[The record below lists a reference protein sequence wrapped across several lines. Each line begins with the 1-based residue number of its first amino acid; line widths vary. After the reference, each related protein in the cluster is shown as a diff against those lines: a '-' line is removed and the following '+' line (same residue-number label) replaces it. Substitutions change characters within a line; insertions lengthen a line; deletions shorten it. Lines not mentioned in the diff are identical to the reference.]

1 MLRIVN
7 LRKEYHGRAVVD
19 DLNLHISPGEIYG
32 FLGPNGAG
40 KSTTIEM
47 ILGLIA
53 PTRGSIRLFGKTLA
67 EDYFNIKRRIGV
79 VGEEQ
84 HLYGEMTGYEYLA
97 FFAGLFGVAHSRRRI
112 GDWLERLN
120 LSAYGRLPLRAYS
133 KGMQQKI
140 GLARALLHEP
150 DLVILD
156 EPVSA
161 LDPQGI
167 KQARDIIL
175 EENRAGKSFLI
186 SSHLLSEIERTCH
199 RVCIMHHGQM
209 LAEDT
214 VPAIRNRLA
223 TGYEIQVELESPVAG
238 LREGLETLP
247 FVKDVKAEGLTLRI
261 DINGDQ
267 DYRSQIS
274 RFIADRSGL
283 IVSLTR
289 SEPSLEDLF
298 ITLTESNISLV
309 TGRAVKQ

>member
-1 MLRIVN
+1 MG
-7 LRKEYHGRAVVD
+7 KEYHGRAAVD
-19 DLNLHISPGEIYG
+19 DLNLCISPGEIYG

-53 PTRGSIRLFGKTLA
+53 PTRGSIRLFGKALS

-84 HLYGEMTGYEYLA
+84 HLYGEMSGYEYLA
-97 FFAGLFGVAHSRRRI
+97 FFAGLFGVAQPRRRI
-112 GDWLERLN
+112 NDWLERLN

-167 KQARDIIL
+167 KQVRDIIL

-186 SSHLLSEIERTCH
+186 SSHLLSEVERTCH
-199 RVCIMHHGQM
+199 RVCILHHGRM

-223 TGYEIQVELESPVAG
+223 TGYEIRVELESPVAG
-238 LREGLETLP
+238 LREGLKTLP
-247 FVKDVKAEGLTLRI
+247 FVKDVKEESLTLRI
-261 DINGDQ
+261 DIDGDQ

-283 IVSLTR
+283 IISLTR
-289 SEPSLEDLF
+289 SQPSLEDLF
-298 ITLTESNISLV
+298 ITLTESNISLL
-309 TGRAVKQ
+309 TGRAVRE